1 MRTYSRGTAVHRGG
15 RVTPFSGVDRR
26 WPRSGRADRRRTHR
40 RTRDRIAPMDVEGL
54 ISSGGLRGL
63 VVRWSRLV
71 RLPRARPRGFSRVRP
86 RRDRPGR
93 YELATRRP
101 RIVCTSY
108 VPTRVLAK
116 CHIRHHSA

>member
-71 RLPRARPRGFSRVRP
+71 RLPRARPRGFSRGPPARGP
-86 RRDRPGR
+86 AAIGRAALRTRHAAPPDRM
-93 YELATRRP
+93 YF
-101 RIVCTSY
+101 VCTNPCIS
-108 VPTRVLAK
+108 
-116 CHIRHHSA
+116 

>member
-71 RLPRARPRGFSRVRP
+71 RLPRARPRGFSRGPPARATRP
-86 RRDRPGR
+86 RIGR

-101 RIVCTSY
+101 GDRMYFVCTNPCIS
-108 VPTRVLAK
+108 
-116 CHIRHHSA
+116 

>member
-71 RLPRARPRGFSRVRP
+71 RLPRARPRGFSRGPPRHAAP
-86 RRDRPGR
+86 RRLAGPLRTRHAAPPDRM
-93 YELATRRP
+93 YF
-101 RIVCTSY
+101 VCTNPCIS
-108 VPTRVLAK
+108 
-116 CHIRHHSA
+116 

>member
-71 RLPRARPRGFSRVRP
+71 RLPRARPRGFSRGPPARGPAAIGRAVTLRTRHAAP
-86 RRDRPGR
+86 PDRM
-93 YELATRRP
+93 YF
-101 RIVCTSY
+101 VCTNPCIS
-108 VPTRVLAK
+108 
-116 CHIRHHSA
+116 